1 MRLAFELSGE
11 SESIPRAEVLAIFR
25 GFVVQEIERVLVM
38 DVEIYDHRLANR
50 LAMTHAVIEVKD
62 VCAQKLT
69 SIYQAAQSIELPRVS
84 VAVRAKRIGHGL
96 RSVDVEATIGKALAE
111 RGFEIDLAHPQL
123 LVRALLSEDVCIIG
137 KTLTQINRSQ
147 FESRRPRFR
156 PYFYPGVLLP
166 RIARAAVNLSGINAH
181 ELLFDP
187 FCGTGGLLL
196 EAGLIGATVV
206 GSDVDNRMV
215 FGTKMNLDYYDI
227 VNSLLVQD
235 AKQLALKDECVDA
248 VTTDLPYGRSVSI
261 RAQSLEQLTGMALD
275 EILRVL
281 KSHARAVLIS
291 HNPIEREVLDAGFTI
306 EERHAQ
312 YVHKSLTREIVVVR
326 K

>member
-1 MRLAFELSGE
+1 MRL
-11 SESIPRAEVLAIFR
+11 
-25 GFVVQEIERVLVM
+25 
-38 DVEIYDHRLANR
+38 
-50 LAMTHAVIEVKD
+50 
-62 VCAQKLT
+62 
-69 SIYQAAQSIELPRVS
+69 
-84 VAVRAKRIGHGL
+84 
-96 RSVDVEATIGKALAE
+96 IGKALAE

-123 LVRALLSEDVCIIG
+123 FVRALLSEDVCIIG

-166 RIARAAVNLSGINAH
+166 RIARAAVNLSGIKAH
-181 ELLFDP
+181 ELIFDP

-196 EAGLIGATVV
+196 EAGLIGATAL
-206 GSDVDNRMV
+206 GSDVDSRMV
-215 FGTKMNLDYYDI
+215 FGTQMNLDYFGI
-227 VNSLLVQD
+227 KSALLVQD
-235 AKQLALKDECVDA
+235 AKRLALQDECVDA

-261 RAQSLEQLTGMALD
+261 QAQSLEQLTGMAMD
-275 EILRVL
+275 EIFRVL
-281 KSHARAVLIS
+281 KSDARAVLIS

-306 EERHAQ
+306 EGRHTQ

>member
-11 SESIPRAEVLAIFR
+11 SESIPQAEVLAIFR
-25 GFVVQEIERVLVM
+25 GVVAQKIERVLVM
-38 DVEIYDHRLANR
+38 DVEIYDQQLANR
-50 LAMTHAVIEVKD
+50 LAMTHAVIEVKEI
-62 VCAQKLT
+62 CAQKLT
-69 SIYQAAQSIELPRVS
+69 SIYQAAQDIELPRVS
-84 VAVRAKRIGHGL
+84 VAVRAKRIGPGL

-123 LVRALLSEDVCIIG
+123 FVRALLSEDVCIIG

-166 RIARAAVNLSGINAH
+166 RIARAAVNLSGIKAH
-181 ELLFDP
+181 ELIFDP

-196 EAGLIGATVV
+196 EAGLIGATAL
-206 GSDVDNRMV
+206 GSDVDSRMV
-215 FGTKMNLDYYDI
+215 FGTQMNLDYFGI
-227 VNSLLVQD
+227 KSALLVQD
-235 AKQLALKDECVDA
+235 AKRLALQDECVDA

-261 RAQSLEQLTGMALD
+261 QAQSLEQLTGMAMD
-275 EILRVL
+275 EIFRVL
-281 KSHARAVLIS
+281 KSDACAVLIS

-306 EERHAQ
+306 EGRHTQ
-312 YVHKSLTREIVVVR
+312 YVHKSLTREIIVVR

>member
-11 SESIPRAEVLAIFR
+11 SESIPRAEVLAIFS
-25 GFVVQEIERVLVM
+25 GLVIQEIERIMVM
-38 DVEIYDHRLANR
+38 DVEIYDQQLADR

-62 VCAQKLT
+62 TCAQKLT
-69 SIYQAAQSIELPRVS
+69 SIYQAAKNIELPRVS
-84 VAVRAKRIGHGL
+84 VAVRAKRIGPGL

-111 RGFEIDLAHPQL
+111 RGFEINLVRPQL
-123 LVRALLSEDVCIIG
+123 IVRAILSENVCIIG

-166 RIARAAVNLSGINAH
+166 RIARAAVNLSGIKAY
-181 ELLFDP
+181 ELIFDP

-196 EAGLIGATVV
+196 EAGLVGAKVL
-206 GSDVDNRMV
+206 GSDVDSRMV
-215 FGTKMNLDYYDI
+215 FGTKMNLDYFDI
-227 VNSLLVQD
+227 GNTLLVQD
-235 AKQLALKDECVDA
+235 AMQLALQDECVDA

-261 RAQSLEQLTGMALD
+261 HAQSIGQLTEIALD

-281 KSHARAVLIS
+281 KSDARAVLIS
-291 HNPIEREVLDAGFTI
+291 HNPIEREVLDVGFTI
-306 EERHAQ
+306 EGRHTQ

>member
-11 SESIPRAEVLAIFR
+11 SKSIPRAEVLAIFR
-25 GFVVQEIERVLVM
+25 GVVVRELERVLVM
-38 DVEIYDHRLANR
+38 DVEIYDRALGNR
-50 LAMTHAVIEVKD
+50 LAMTHSIIEVKAM
-62 VCAQKLT
+62 CAQKLA
-69 SIYQAAQSIELPRVS
+69 SIYLAAQSIELPCVS

-111 RGFEIDLAHPQL
+111 RGFKIDLSHPQL
-123 LVRALLSEDVCIIG
+123 LVRALLSEDVCVIG
-137 KTLTQINRSQ
+137 TTLTLIDRSR
-147 FESRRPRFR
+147 FESRRPRLR

-166 RIARAAVNLSGINAH
+166 RMARAAVNLTGISAK

-196 EAGLIGATVV
+196 EAGLIGATVI
-206 GSDVDNRMV
+206 GSDVDSRMV

-227 VNSLLVQD
+227 ESALLVQD
-235 AKQLALKDECVDA
+235 AQRLALRDECVDA
-248 VTTDLPYGRSVSI
+248 VTIDFPYGRSVSV
-261 RAQSLEQLTGMALD
+261 RAQSLNQLTVTAL
-275 EILRVL
+275 EETLRVL
-281 KSHARAVLIS
+281 KCAARAVLIS
-291 HNPIEREVLDAGFTI
+291 HNSIEREISDAGFTI
-306 EERHAQ
+306 EGRHAQ

>member
-25 GFVVQEIERVLVM
+25 GLVVQEIERVMVM
-38 DVEIYDHRLANR
+38 DVETYDQQLANR

-62 VCAQKLT
+62 ICAQKLA
-69 SIYQAAQSIELPRVS
+69 SIYQAAQNIELPSVS
-84 VAVRAKRIGHGL
+84 VAVRAKRIGPGL

-137 KTLTQINRSQ
+137 KTLTQMNRSQ

-166 RIARAAVNLSGINAH
+166 RMARASVNLSGIKAH

-206 GSDVDNRMV
+206 GSDVDSKMV
-215 FGTKMNLDYYDI
+215 FGTKMNLDYYD
-227 VNSLLVQD
+227 VESALLVQD
-235 AKQLALKDECVDA
+235 AQRLALRDECVDG

-261 RAQSLEQLTGMALD
+261 HARSLNQLTVTALD
-275 EILRVL
+275 EIRRVL
-281 KSHARAVLIS
+281 KRDARAVLIS
-291 HNPIEREVLDAGFTI
+291 HSSIELEILGAGFTI
-306 EERHAQ
+306 EERHTQ
-312 YVHKSLTREIVVVR
+312 YVHKSLTREIVVAR

>member
-11 SESIPRAEVLAIFR
+11 SKSIPRAEVLAIFR
-25 GFVVQEIERVLVM
+25 GVVAREIERVLVM
-38 DVEIYDHRLANR
+38 DVEIYDQTLGNR

-62 VCAQKLT
+62 MCAQKLA
-69 SIYQAAQSIELPRVS
+69 SIYQAAQRIELPRVS

-96 RSVDVEATIGKALAE
+96 RSVDVEATIGKALTE
-111 RGFEIDLAHPQL
+111 RGYKIDLAHPQL
-123 LVRALLSEDVCIIG
+123 LVRALLSEDVCLIG
-137 KTLTQINRSQ
+137 TTLTMIDRSR
-147 FESRRPRFR
+147 FESRRPRLR

-166 RIARAAVNLSGINAH
+166 RIARAAVNLTGINTN

-206 GSDVDNRMV
+206 GSDVDGRMV
-215 FGTKMNLDYYDI
+215 FGTKMNLDYYD
-227 VNSLLVQD
+227 VESALLVQD
-235 AKQLALKDECVDA
+235 AQRLALRDECVDA

-261 RAQSLEQLTGMALD
+261 HAKSLNQLTVTALD

-281 KSHARAVLIS
+281 KCDARAVLIS
-291 HNPIEREVLDAGFTI
+291 HSPIEREILDAGFTI
-306 EERHAQ
+306 EEGHTQ

>member
-11 SESIPRAEVLAIFR
+11 SKSIPRAEVLAIFR
-25 GFVVQEIERVLVM
+25 GVVVQEIERVLVM
-38 DVEIYDHRLANR
+38 DVKIYDQTLGNR

-62 VCAQKLT
+62 MCAQNLA
-69 SIYQAAQSIELPRVS
+69 SIYQVAQSIELPRVS
-84 VAVRAKRIGHGL
+84 IAVRAKRIGHGL
-96 RSVDVEATIGKALAE
+96 RSVDVEATIGKALSE
-111 RGFEIDLAHPQL
+111 RGYEIDLAHPQL

-137 KTLTQINRSQ
+137 TTLTMIDRSH
-147 FESRRPRFR
+147 FVSRRPRFR

-166 RIARAAVNLSGINAH
+166 RIARAAVNLTGINTK

-206 GSDVDNRMV
+206 GSDVDSRMV
-215 FGTKMNLDYYDI
+215 VGTKMNLDYYDI
-227 VNSLLVQD
+227 ESVLLVQD
-235 AKQLALKDECVDA
+235 AQRLALRDECVDA

-261 RAQSLEQLTGMALD
+261 RAQSLNQLTVMALG

-281 KSHARAVLIS
+281 KRDARAVLIS
-291 HNPIEREVLDAGFTI
+291 HNPIEREILNAGFTI
-306 EERHAQ
+306 EGRHAQ

>member
-11 SESIPRAEVLAIFR
+11 SKSIPRAEVLAVFR
-25 GFVVQEIERVLVM
+25 GIVVREIERILVM
-38 DVEIYDHRLANR
+38 DVEAYDETLGNR
-50 LAMTHAVIEVKD
+50 LAMTHAIIEVKD
-62 VCAQKLT
+62 ICSQKLA
-69 SIYQAAQSIELPRVS
+69 SIYRAAQSIELPRLS

-96 RSVDVEATIGKALAE
+96 RSVDVEAAIGKALAE
-111 RGFEIDLAHPQL
+111 RGYEINLVNPQL
-123 LVRALLSEDVCIIG
+123 LVRALLSEEVCIIG
-137 KTLTQINRSQ
+137 TALTMINRSR
-147 FESRRPRFR
+147 FESRRPHLR

-166 RIARAAVNLSGINAH
+166 RIARAAVNLTGINPN

-196 EAGLIGATVV
+196 EGGLIGASVL
-206 GSDVDNRMV
+206 GSDIDSRMV
-215 FGTKMNLDYYDI
+215 FGTRMNLDYYD
-227 VNSLLVQD
+227 VESELLVQD
-235 AKQLALKDECVDA
+235 AQRLALRDECVEA

-261 RAQSLEQLTGMALD
+261 HAHSLNQLTVTALG

-281 KSHARAVLIS
+281 KRDARAVLIS
-291 HNPIEREVLDAGFTI
+291 HNPIERDVLDAGFTI
-306 EERHAQ
+306 EERHTQ

>member
-11 SESIPRAEVLAIFR
+11 SKSIPRAEVLALFH
-25 GFVVQEIERVLVM
+25 GVVVREIERVLVL
-38 DVEIYDHRLANR
+38 DVESYDQQQANR
-50 LAMTHAVIEVKD
+50 LAMTHAVIEVQD

-69 SIYQAAQSIELPRVS
+69 SIYQAAQTIELPYVS

-96 RSVDVEATIGKALAE
+96 KSVDVEATIGKALAE
-111 RGFEIDLAHPQL
+111 RGFEINLAHPQL
-123 LVRALLSEDVCIIG
+123 LVRALLSEDICIIG

-166 RIARAAVNLSGINAH
+166 RTARAVVNLSGIQAN

-196 EAGLIGATVV
+196 EAGLIGAVTV
-206 GSDVDNRMV
+206 GSDIDSRMV
-215 FGTKMNLDYYDI
+215 FGTKLNLDYYDLA
-227 VNSLLVQD
+227 NTLLVQD
-235 AKQLALKDECVDA
+235 AKQLALRDECVDA

-261 RAQSLEQLTGMALD
+261 HAESLEQLTGMALD
-275 EILRVL
+275 EIHRVL
-281 KSHARAVLIS
+281 KSDARAVLIS
-291 HNPIEREVLDAGFTI
+291 HNPIERAVLDAGFTI

>member
-25 GFVVQEIERVLVM
+25 GLVVQEIERVVVM
-38 DVEIYDHRLANR
+38 DVEIFDQQLANR

-62 VCAQKLT
+62 ICAQKLT
-69 SIYQAAQSIELPRVS
+69 SIYQAAQNIELPRVS
-84 VAVRAKRIGHGL
+84 VAVRAKRIGPGL
-96 RSVDVEATIGKALAE
+96 KSVDVEATIGKALAE

-123 LVRALLSEDVCIIG
+123 LVRALLSDDVCIIG

-166 RIARAAVNLSGINAH
+166 RIARAAVNLSGIKAH
-181 ELLFDP
+181 ELIFDP

-196 EAGLIGATVV
+196 EAGLIGATAL
-206 GSDVDNRMV
+206 GSDVDSRMV
-215 FGTKMNLDYYDI
+215 FGTKMNLDYFG
-227 VNSLLVQD
+227 VESALLVQD
-235 AKQLALKDECVDA
+235 AMRVALQDECVDA

-261 RAQSLEQLTGMALD
+261 HAQSLGQLTEMALD
-275 EILRVL
+275 EILRIL
-281 KSHARAVLIS
+281 KSGARAVLIS

-306 EERHAQ
+306 EGRHTQ

>member
-11 SESIPRAEVLAIFR
+11 SESIPRAEVLAIFQGR
-25 GFVVQEIERVLVM
+25 LVQEIERVMVM
-38 DVEIYDHRLANR
+38 DVEIYDQQLANR

-62 VCAQKLT
+62 ICAQKLT
-69 SIYQAAQSIELPRVS
+69 SIYQAAQNIELPSVS
-84 VAVRAKRIGHGL
+84 VAVRAKRIGPGL

-111 RGFEIDLAHPQL
+111 RGFEIDLAHPRL
-123 LVRALLSEDVCIIG
+123 LVRALLSDDVCLIG
-137 KTLTQINRSQ
+137 KTLTQMNRSQ

-166 RIARAAVNLSGINAH
+166 RIARAAVNLSGIKAH

-196 EAGLIGATVV
+196 EAGLIGATTL
-206 GSDVDNRMV
+206 GSDVDSRMV
-215 FGTKMNLDYYDI
+215 FGTKMNLDYFD
-227 VNSLLVQD
+227 VKNTLLVQD
-235 AKQLALKDECVDA
+235 AMRLALQDECVDA

-261 RAQSLEQLTGMALD
+261 HAQSLEQLTGTALD

-281 KSHARAVLIS
+281 KSGARAVLIS
-291 HNPIEREVLDAGFTI
+291 HNPIEHEVLDAGFTV
-306 EERHAQ
+306 EGRHTQ